1 MLKKIGN
8 VALNNPL
15 IIAPMAGVTNA
26 AFRELC
32 LEFGAGLVCC
42 EMVSDKAIY
51 YKNEKTAKMI
61 DVGCSHPV
69 SLQLFGSDPETM
81 AYATRVLDKESECDI
96 IDINMGCPVT
106 KVIKTGAGSAL
117 MKDEDL
123 ALDIVKSV
131 LDNTSKPVTVKM
143 RLSNFRLKSNL
154 LE

>member
-61 DVGCSHPV
+61 DVGCGHPV
-69 SLQLFGSDPETM
+69 SLQLFGCVPDSM
-81 AYATRVLDKESECDI
+81 AY
-96 IDINMGCPVT
+96 GC
-106 KVIKTGAGSAL
+106 
-117 MKDEDL
+117 
-123 ALDIVKSV
+123 
-131 LDNTSKPVTVKM
+131 
-143 RLSNFRLKSNL
+143 
-154 LE
+154 